1 MEKYP
6 HISVLCREWLAGLV
20 DNQLQIYVDGTLGAG
35 GHAEA
40 VLQAHPEI
48 KKMIGI
54 DQDPSALEIA
64 EKRLAPWKD
73 KLILVQGNF
82 GELEDILI
90 QNKIEKIDAMLM
102 DLGVSSM
109 QFDQAERGFS
119 FMNDGPLDMRMNPEQ
134 TLSAMEIVNEWSVQE
149 IGRVLREYGEE
160 QQWRQLAKAIV
171 KAREEAPIKTT
182 EQLKNL
188 LRPLFPF
195 WRQKKG
201 IHPLTLTFQALRIA
215 VNRELE
221 VLESVLPIAIDKL
234 SSGGRLGTISFHSL
248 EDRLVKNAFRWAA
261 SDKVTTSGIGGVFQD
276 KDPII
281 KILTGR
287 PLIAADDEVGANP
300 RSRSAKL
307 RIAEKL

>member
-1 MEKYP
+1 MENYP
-6 HISVLCREWLAGLV
+6 HISVLCREWLTALEEKHL
-20 DNQLQIYVDGTLGAG
+20 NIYVDGTLGAG

-40 VLQAHPEI
+40 VLKAHPEI
-48 KKMIGI
+48 KQFIGI
-54 DQDPSALEIA
+54 DQDSSALAIA
-64 EKRLAPWKD
+64 EKRLLPWKE
-73 KLILVQGNF
+73 KLILVKGNF
-82 GELEDILI
+82 GQLEEILN
-90 QNKIEKIDAMLM
+90 QLKIEKIDAMLM

-119 FMNDGPLDMRMNPEQ
+119 FMQDGPLDMRMNPDQ
-134 TLSAMEIVNEWSVQE
+134 TLSALEIVNEWSLQE

-221 VLESVLPIAIDKL
+221 VLESVMPIAIDKL
-234 SSGGRLGTISFHSL
+234 ASGGCLGLISFHSL
-248 EDRLVKNAFRWAA
+248 EDRIVKNAFRWAA

-287 PLIAADDEVGANP
+287 PLIAADDEVAANP

-307 RIAEKL
+307 RIAEKI